1 MNQVNQADTK
11 PFLACLL
18 FLAWLL
24 GGACA
29 TTLAKTPVPESA
41 TLTGY
46 VRNVNGTPVAQ
57 ARLTLLTARQTVA
70 ATTVSAA
77 DGRYLFDDVTP
88 GTYELVAATSDGLG
102 VRLAVSLAAGITTVR
117 DLTVLPTPVAE
128 TVTVTADVGLVQDKD
143 ELGQTVTVIPAGR
156 LQERATQGLAQAF
169 AEEAGLSVQQT
180 SATLGGVFVRGLVA
194 SRVSV
199 FVDGV
204 RYTTGAQ
211 RGGISTFFNLLEPGS
226 LRGVEVLHGPHGAQY
241 GSDSLG
247 GSAQLLTATAPLTT
261 GGFVFQG
268 ESTFFGISATSGFG
282 HATRLSFGTP
292 RFGGV
297 VNLAGRR
304 INTLRAGGGID
315 SRAAVTR
322 FF

>member
-1 MNQVNQADTK
+1 MNQIKAK
-11 PFLACLL
+11 PFSTCLL
-18 FLAWLL
+18 VLAWLL
-24 GGACA
+24 WGVFG
-29 TTLAKTPVPESA
+29 TPLAKAPVLESA

-46 VRNVNGTPVAQ
+46 VRSLTGTPVAQ

-77 DGRYLFDDVTP
+77 DGRYLFDDVAP
-88 GTYELVAATSDGLG
+88 GTYELVASTSDGLG

-143 ELGQTVTVIPAGR
+143 ELGQTVTVIPVGR
-156 LQERATQGLAQAF
+156 LQERATQGLSQAF

-180 SATLGGVFVRGLVA
+180 SASLGGVFVRGLVA

-211 RGGISTFFNLLEPGS
+211 RGGISTFFNLLEPS
-226 LRGVEVLHGPHGAQY
+226 NLRGVEVLHGPHGAQY

-247 GSAQLLTATAPLTT
+247 GSVQLLTATAPLTT

-268 ESTFFGISATSGFG
+268 ESTFFGISATAGFG
-282 HATRLSFGTP
+282 HATRLAFGTP

-304 INTLRAGGGID
+304 INTLRAGGGVD